1 MKKYFKVIKMMLLNN
16 LQYMW
21 DLALGSIHFIL
32 IIFIFVNLWQYL
44 YGSGKA
50 MISGYDISQ
59 MIWYL
64 IVTELIIIGTK
75 TALTRGG
82 ISDEVKSGNIS
93 YILNKPINYIGYQF
107 SNFLGEVIAKLMFY
121 IPFSLVIGFVMIGE
135 LRNFNF
141 IHLPFIIIV
150 IALGIL
156 VDFFFRFVVGL
167 LAFWIEDTSPFF
179 WMYGK
184 FLLVFGVFFPPDLFP
199 KIVADIVKVSPIAA
213 IVYGPGKMVVDF
225 SFETFWSI
233 IIIQIIYLILSI
245 ALAFFVYQKGVKKLN
260 VNGG

>member
-1 MKKYFKVIKMMLLNN
+1 MKKYFRVIRMMLINN
-16 LQYMW
+16 LQYIW
-21 DLALGSIHFIL
+21 DMVLGSIHFVL

-64 IVTELIIIGTK
+64 IVTELITIGTR
-75 TALTRGG
+75 TAITRGG
-82 ISDEVKSGNIS
+82 ISDEVKSGSIS

-107 SNFLGEVIAKLMFY
+107 SNFVGEVIVKLIFY
-121 IPFSLVIGFVMIGE
+121 IPLSLIVGFVMIGE
-135 LRNFNF
+135 LKNFNF
-141 IHLPFIIIV
+141 TYIPFMIIV
-150 IALGIL
+150 IVLGII
-156 VDFFFRFVVGL
+156 VDFFLRVVVGL
-167 LAFWIEDTSPFF
+167 LAFWVEDTSPFF

-184 FLLVFGVFFPPDLFP
+184 FLLVFGVFFPVELFP
-199 KIVADIVKVSPIAA
+199 KVIADIVKASPIAA
-213 IVYGPGKMVVDF
+213 IVYGPGKIVVDF

-233 IIIQIIYLILSI
+233 IGIQIIYLILSI
-245 ALAFFVYQKGVKKLN
+245 ALAVFVYQKGVKKLN